1 MRVRF
6 ADFVFDSR
14 QHRLTRGSED
24 VPLSPKAFA
33 LFEALLDSRPA
44 AVSKEALYERLWP
57 GTFVEAG
64 NLHNLV
70 SEVRAAVGH
79 DAIRTV
85 HRVGYAF
92 AAEAH
97 GEEPSA
103 FGIEMGGEPIRL
115 AAGTNILGRDPEA
128 RVVIDA
134 PDVSRQHA
142 RIAVQGEEAS
152 IEDLG
157 SKNGTFVGGKRVE
170 EPTPLRDGDEIT
182 LGRTRL
188 VFRKLRRPATT
199 I

>member
-6 ADFVFDSR
+6 AEFVFDSR
-14 QHRLTRGSED
+14 QHRLTRGGDD

-33 LFEALLDSRPA
+33 LFEALIDSRPA
-44 AVSKEALYERLWP
+44 PVSKEDLYERLWP

-70 SEVRAAVGH
+70 SELRAAVGH

-92 AAEAH
+92 AAEAY

-103 FGIEMGGEPIRL
+103 FSVEIGGETIRL
-115 AAGTNILGRDPEA
+115 AAGTNILGRDPDA
-128 RVVIDA
+128 RMIIDA

-142 RIAVQGEEAS
+142 RITIRGDDAS

-157 SKNGTFVGGKRVE
+157 SKNGTFVGGKRIE

-182 LGRTRL
+182 VGRTRL
-188 VFRKLRRPATT
+188 VFRRMRRPATT
-199 I
+199 V

>member
-1 MRVRF
+1 MRSRSRPAGSEVLRDFWENALKMPVRF

-14 QHRLTRGSED
+14 QHRLTRGGED
-24 VPLSPKAFA
+24 LPLSPKAFA
-33 LFEALLDSRPA
+33 LFEALIDSRPA
-44 AVSKEALYERLWP
+44 AVSKEDLYERLWP

-70 SEVRAAVGH
+70 SELRAAVGH

-92 AAEAH
+92 AAEAY

-103 FGIEMGGEPIRL
+103 FSIGIGGQTIRL
-115 AAGTNILGRDPEA
+115 AAGTNVLGRDPDA
-128 RVVIDA
+128 RVVVDA

-142 RIAVQGEEAS
+142 RIVIREDDAS

-157 SKNGTFVGGKRVE
+157 SK
-170 EPTPLRDGDEIT
+170 
-182 LGRTRL
+182 
-188 VFRKLRRPATT
+188 
-199 I
+199 